1 MTKPRK
7 KRRSANLRQS
17 VENIQRIAQRESN
30 RVGKA
35 MAVVGRCK
43 PAPDILLPLRH
54 TEKPLPDGTDPD
66 RYVGYTASGRQ
77 KMRGNSTIPR
87 GVY

>member
-43 PAPDILLPLRH
+43 PAPDLPLTPRR
-54 TEKPLPDGTDPD
+54 TEKPLPDGTNPD
-66 RYVGYTASGRQ
+66 RYVGFTASGRQ
-77 KMRGNSTIPR
+77 KIRGNSTIPR
-87 GVY
+87 DIY